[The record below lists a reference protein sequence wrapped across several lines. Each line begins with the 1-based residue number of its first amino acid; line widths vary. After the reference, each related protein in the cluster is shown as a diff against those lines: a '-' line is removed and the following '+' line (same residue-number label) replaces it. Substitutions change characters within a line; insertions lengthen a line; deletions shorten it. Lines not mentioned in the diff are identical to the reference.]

1 MLIRNNIMENTNT
14 HFTIAA
20 KDDLIADVDIWDA
33 PVPGLYEPAHSHAYY
48 EILVF
53 NKGGG
58 THRIGNNIHPVA
70 DYDIHFVPANTIHE
84 LQRVADTDGYEIIF
98 SEMFL
103 KKIQE
108 FDPKTNYFQ
117 FANNQHVI
125 HLTAADFELFHAYF
139 NKLTLYKTQP
149 SLFNSIAALFILQLI
164 QYTSTS
170 KLPASE
176 IDLERNIR
184 LLINEH
190 YKNKPPL
197 EFYANKL
204 NMSVN
209 TLQRKSKLLFGK
221 SIIEIQNE
229 KILQSIKYLLSNTN
243 SPIKELVFEFNFYD
257 ESHFNRYF
265 KKQTGLTP
273 SQFKSTIL
281 S

>member
-1 MLIRNNIMENTNT
+1 MENTNT

-20 KDDLIADVDIWDA
+20 KDDLIADIDIWDA
-33 PVPGLYEPAHSHAYY
+33 PIPGVYEPAHSHAYY

-53 NKGGG
+53 NTGGG
-58 THRIGNNIHPVA
+58 THRIGNNIYDVA
-70 DYDIHFVPANTIHE
+70 DFDIHFVPANTIHE
-84 LQRVADTDGYEIIF
+84 LKRVANTDGYEIIF

-103 KKIQE
+103 NKIQT

-117 FANNQHVI
+117 FANYEQVI
-125 HLTAADFELFHAYF
+125 HLNAADFELFRGYF
-139 NKLTLYKTQP
+139 NKLTAYKTQS
-149 SLFNSIAALFILQLI
+149 SLFNSVVALFILQLI
-164 QYTSTS
+164 QYTTTS
-170 KLPASE
+170 KLPVNE

-184 LLINEH
+184 LLINEY
-190 YKNKPPL
+190 YKSKPPL
-197 EFYANKL
+197 EFYADKL

-229 KILQSIKYLLSNTN
+229 KILQSIKYLLANTGT
-243 SPIKELVFEFNFYD
+243 PIKEIVFDYNFYD

-265 KKQTGLTP
+265 KKQTGVTP

>member
-1 MLIRNNIMENTNT
+1 MENTNT

-20 KDDLIADVDIWDA
+20 KDDLIADIDIWDA
-33 PVPGLYEPAHSHAYY
+33 PVPGVYEPTHSHAYY

-58 THRIGNNIHPVA
+58 THCVGNHIHDVS
-70 DYDIHFVPANTIHE
+70 DFDIHFMPANTIHE
-84 LQRVADTDGYEIIF
+84 LKRIANTDGYEIIF

-103 KKIQE
+103 NKIQA

-125 HLTAADFELFHAYF
+125 HLNATDFELFRGYF
-139 NKLTLYKTQP
+139 NKLAEYKTQS
-149 SLFNSIAALFILQLI
+149 SLFNSVVALFILQLI
-164 QYTSTS
+164 QYTTTS
-170 KLPASE
+170 KLPINE
-176 IDLERNIR
+176 IDIERNIR
-184 LLINEH
+184 LLVNEY
-190 YKNKPPL
+190 YKNKPSL
-197 EFYANKL
+197 EFYAEKL

-221 SIIEIQNE
+221 SIIEIQND
-229 KILQSIKYLLSNTN
+229 KILQSIKYILTNT
-243 SPIKELVFEFNFYD
+243 STPIKEIVFEYNFYD

-273 SQFKSTIL
+273 SQFKSAIL

>member
-1 MLIRNNIMENTNT
+1 MENTNT

-20 KDDLIADVDIWDA
+20 KDDLIADIDIWDA
-33 PVPGLYEPAHSHAYY
+33 PVPGVYEPAHSHAYY

-53 NKGGG
+53 NTGGG
-58 THRIGNNIHPVA
+58 THRIGNNIYDVA
-70 DYDIHFVPANTIHE
+70 DFDIHFVPANTIHE
-84 LQRVADTDGYEIIF
+84 LKRVANTDGYEIIF

-103 KKIQE
+103 NKIQT

-117 FANNQHVI
+117 FANYEQVI
-125 HLTAADFELFHAYF
+125 HLNAADFELFRGYF
-139 NKLTLYKTQP
+139 KKLTAYKTQS
-149 SLFNSIAALFILQLI
+149 SLFNSVVALFILQLI
-164 QYTSTS
+164 QYTTTS
-170 KLPASE
+170 KLPVNE

-184 LLINEH
+184 LLINEY
-190 YKNKPPL
+190 YKSKPPL
-197 EFYANKL
+197 EFYADKL

-229 KILQSIKYLLSNTN
+229 KILQSIKYLLANTGT
-243 SPIKELVFEFNFYD
+243 PIKEIVFDYNFYD
-257 ESHFNRYF
+257 KSHFNRYF
-265 KKQTGLTP
+265 KKQTGVTP